1 VQHSS
6 SFSSRSTVEW
16 QQDAVPVWRAR
27 PRRSDEDAPDGVER
41 RDRSCLPDGKTE
53 KNKTEPRQ
61 PPNNQSPMK
70 GPACLAVVG
79 APFCFSRSSHRG
91 AASIETMSG
100 SELGRRSR
108 CRRGAGVGR
117 GLRPTSRD
125 SYGPPKFKKTFLS
138 GVWEARST
146 RPAADIAWSLQPGS
160 LEPAAWEPAAW
171 SLGACS
177 LEPGRAD
184 F

>member
-1 VQHSS
+1 MQHSS

-79 APFCFSRSSHRG
+79 ALFCFSRSSHRG

-100 SELGRRSR
+100 SELGCR
-108 CRRGAGVGR
+108 CGRLLHAGVGPRLETYRAETATDPKNLKNIFIR
-117 GLRPTSRD
+117 GL
-125 SYGPPKFKKTFLS
+125 G
-138 GVWEARST
+138 
-146 RPAADIAWSLQPGS
+146 GS
-160 LEPAAWEPAAW
+160 VDA
-171 SLGACS
+171 ACS
-177 LEPGRAD
+177 
-184 F
+184 